1 MTMNSSGGGCV
12 TGTGSMWQCAAL
24 LRPGVLEFAGSIG
37 STDRHPH
44 LAVQIMTATTPLTV
58 VDDAGARHRGTA

>member
-1 MTMNSSGGGCV
+1 
-12 TGTGSMWQCAAL
+12 MWQCAAL